1 MTEPPSPLRM
11 LLSRHTKRREF
22 ITLLGGAAAAW
33 PLAARAQQPTSKVF
47 RVGFMVTGSL
57 RSPEQRSM
65 TDAFR
70 QGLRERGY
78 LEGQN
83 IVIEYRA
90 AEGKIERFT
99 ELAAELVDLHPDLI
113 VASNT
118 PAARAARQA
127 TTTIPIVVAVMGDPV
142 SDGLVASLARPAG
155 NVTGMTFLGPELANK
170 RLELLKQALPAM
182 SRVAALWHPGAYGKS
197 TMTEMMG
204 KMEAAAATLLVRLQ
218 PVEVRGPAEFDGAF
232 LAMARERAD
241 ALIVLPSPMLF
252 SERRQIVDLATQN
265 RLPSIAMAR
274 EFVELGGL
282 MSYGA
287 SLPDLFRRAGGYVD
301 KILKGARPADLP
313 VQQPTE
319 FELVINLKTAKTL
332 GLEVPPTLLARADEV
347 IE

>member
-1 MTEPPSPLRM
+1 
-11 LLSRHTKRREF
+11 
-22 ITLLGGAAAAW
+22 
-33 PLAARAQQPTSKVF
+33 
-47 RVGFMVTGSL
+47 
-57 RSPEQRSM
+57 
-65 TDAFR
+65 
-70 QGLRERGY
+70 
-78 LEGQN
+78 
-83 IVIEYRA
+83 
-90 AEGKIERFT
+90 
-99 ELAAELVDLHPDLI
+99 LI

-155 NVTGMTFLGPELANK
+155 NVTGMTFLGPELVSK
-170 RLELLKQALPAM
+170 RLELLKQALPAL
-182 SRVAALWHPGAYGKS
+182 SRIAALWHPGAYGES

-204 KMEAAAATLLVRLQ
+204 KMETAAATLLVRLQ
-218 PVEVRGPAEFDGAF
+218 PVEVRGSAEFDGAF

-252 SERRQIVDLATQN
+252 SERRHIVDLATQN

-313 VQQPTE
+313 VQQPTD
-319 FELVINLKTAKTL
+319 FELVINLKTAKSL
-332 GLEVPPTLLARADEV
+332 GLEIPPTLLARADEV

>member
-1 MTEPPSPLRM
+1 MR
-11 LLSRHTKRREF
+11 RREF
-22 ITLLGGAAAAW
+22 ITLLGGAAASW
-33 PLAARAQQPTSKVF
+33 PYCSRAELTSKVF

-57 RSPEQRSM
+57 QSPEQRSI

-90 AEGKIERFT
+90 AAGKIERFT

-155 NVTGMTFLGPELANK
+155 NVTGMTFLGPELASK

-182 SRVAALWHPGAYGKS
+182 SRIAALWHPGAYGES

-204 KMEAAAATLLVRLQ
+204 KMETAAATLLVRLQ
-218 PVEVRGPAEFDGAF
+218 PVEVRPSSTAHSWRWLESAPTPSSYCRARCF
-232 LAMARERAD
+232 LANED
-241 ALIVLPSPMLF
+241 TSLISPHRTGCL
-252 SERRQIVDLATQN
+252 
-265 RLPSIAMAR
+265 RLQWPES
-274 EFVELGGL
+274 
-282 MSYGA
+282 SW
-287 SLPDLFRRAGGYVD
+287 SLVA
-301 KILKGARPADLP
+301 
-313 VQQPTE
+313 
-319 FELVINLKTAKTL
+319 
-332 GLEVPPTLLARADEV
+332 
-347 IE
+347 

>member
-1 MTEPPSPLRM
+1 MAARS
-11 LLSRHTKRREF
+11 
-22 ITLLGGAAAAW
+22 GCAAADLEGLSGWLHGDRFTAVSR
-33 PLAARAQQPTSKVF
+33 AA
-47 RVGFMVTGSL
+47 
-57 RSPEQRSM
+57 EYD
-65 TDAFR
+65 DAFR

-182 SRVAALWHPGAYGKS
+182 SRVAALWHPGAYGDS

-204 KMEAAAATLLVRLQ
+204 RWRPQQQPCWYGSNPWRCVGLPSSTAHSWRWLESAPMPSSYCRARCFLANEDGSLISPHRTGCLRLQ
-218 PVEVRGPAEFDGAF
+218 WPE
-232 LAMARERAD
+232 
-241 ALIVLPSPMLF
+241 S
-252 SERRQIVDLATQN
+252 SW
-265 RLPSIAMAR
+265 
-274 EFVELGGL
+274 
-282 MSYGA
+282 
-287 SLPDLFRRAGGYVD
+287 SLVA
-301 KILKGARPADLP
+301 
-313 VQQPTE
+313 
-319 FELVINLKTAKTL
+319 
-332 GLEVPPTLLARADEV
+332 
-347 IE
+347 

>member
-1 MTEPPSPLRM
+1 MTAFIG
-11 LLSRHTKRREF
+11 RREF
-22 ITLLGGAAAAW
+22 ITLLGGAAAGW
-33 PLAARAQQPTSKVF
+33 PFCSRAEPTSKVF
-47 RVGFMVTGSL
+47 RVGFMATGSL

-127 TTTIPIVVAVMGDPV
+127 TATIPIVVAVMGDPV
-142 SDGLVASLARPAG
+142 GDGLVASLARPAG
-155 NVTGMTFLGPELANK
+155 NVTGMTFLGPELASK

-182 SRVAALWHPGAYGKS
+182 SRVAALWHPGAYGES

-204 KMEAAAATLLVRLQ
+204 RMEAAAATLLVQLQ
-218 PVEVRGPAEFDGAF
+218 PVEVRGPAEFDDAF
-232 LAMARERAD
+232 LAMTRERPD

-252 SERRQIVDLATQN
+252 SERRHIVDLATQN

-287 SLPDLFRRAGGYVD
+287 SLPELFRRAGGYVD

-332 GLEVPPTLLARADEV
+332 GIEVSSSLLARADEV